1 MNTNRLFRHFLLL
14 AFFSI
19 ALFSC
24 NEGLDSLL
32 PEPDLSLVEDEFEV
46 STVLEDLDNLTL
58 KSLEA
63 SGLGFRTT
71 ALANGS
77 ICSTATLNHDTAGKK
92 ITVDFGTGCTS
103 NGITRK
109 GKVIFTY
116 TGSFLIPGSSV
127 VTTFQGYEVNGLKV
141 EGTRTITNT
150 GINIQNFEITLAVK
164 IQNGK
169 VTWPDG
175 KVSSFITDQVRKVT
189 LGSSGYQASVT
200 GTGSGTS
207 KSGISYTASISEPL
221 IVTQTCVES
230 GVSIPNKG
238 KMNFSYLSIV
248 FTVDYGAGEC
258 DKKLTISYP
267 GGSKEMI
274 LD

>member
-1 MNTNRLFRHFLLL
+1 MKKNTLLKHFILSSVLSL
-14 AFFSI
+14 

-24 NEGLDSLL
+24 NEGIDSIL

-46 STVLEDLDNLTL
+46 NKVLEDLDNITLTA
-58 KSLEA
+58 LES

-71 ALANGS
+71 ASFNNP
-77 ICSTATLNHDTAGKK
+77 ICATATLTHDTAGKK
-92 ITVDFGTGCTS
+92 ITLDFGAGCTS

-141 EGTRTITNT
+141 EGIRTISNT
-150 GINIQNFEITLAVK
+150 GINIQNFEITLTVK

-175 KVSSFITDQVRKVT
+175 KISSFITDQVRKVT

-207 KSGISYTASISEPL
+207 KTGISYTASIAEPL
-221 IVTQTCVES
+221 IVTQSCVES

-238 KMNFSYLSIV
+238 KINFSYLSIT
-248 FTVDYGAGEC
+248 FTVDYGTGEC

-267 GGSKEMI
+267 GGMKEI
-274 LD
+274 VLD

>member
-175 KVSSFITDQVRKVT
+175 KVSTFITDQVRKVT

>member
-1 MNTNRLFRHFLLL
+1 MNTNRLFRPFVL
-14 AFFSI
+14 FSFI
-19 ALFSC
+19 SFALFSC
-24 NEGLDSLL
+24 NEGLDSIL

-58 KSLEA
+58 NSLEA

-71 ALANGS
+71 AIANGT

-92 ITVDFGTGCTS
+92 ITLDFGAGCTS
-103 NGITRK
+103 NGVSRK
-109 GKVIFTY
+109 GKIIFTY

-150 GINIQNFEITLAVK
+150 GINLQNFEITLAVK

-175 KVSSFITDQVRKVT
+175 KVSSFTTDQVRKISVT
-189 LGSSGYQASVT
+189 PSGYQASVT
-200 GTGSGTS
+200 GSGNGTS
-207 KSGISYTASISEPL
+207 KTGISYTATISEPL
-221 IVTQTCVES
+221 IVTQSCVES
-230 GVSIPNKG
+230 GISIPNKG
-238 KMNFSYLSIV
+238 KINFSYLSII
-248 FTVDYGAGEC
+248 FTVDYGVGEC

-267 GGSKEMI
+267 GGVKEMI

>member
-1 MNTNRLFRHFLLL
+1 MNRNRLFRHFILLVL
-14 AFFSI
+14 ASTT
-19 ALFSC
+19 LFSC
-24 NEGLDSLL
+24 NEGLESIL

-46 STVLEDLDNLTL
+46 NTVLEDLDNLTL
-58 KSLEA
+58 NSLEA
-63 SGLGFRTT
+63 SGLGFRTIAIT
-71 ALANGS
+71 NGS
-77 ICSTATLNHDTAGKK
+77 ICASATLNHDTAGKK
-92 ITVDFGTGCTS
+92 ITLDFGAGCTS

-116 TGSFLIPGSSV
+116 TGSFSIPGSSV

-175 KVSSFITDQVRKVT
+175 KISSFITDQVRKIT

-207 KSGISYTASISEPL
+207 KTGISYTASISEPL
-221 IVTQTCVES
+221 IVTQSCVES
-230 GVSIPNKG
+230 GISIPNKG
-238 KMNFSYLSIV
+238 KINFSYLSII

-267 GGSKEMI
+267 GGVKEMI